1 MYPRRGWASPTAV
14 RSLLRMA
21 DADDSPIEPP
31 GPAAD
36 PVEHLEFRKRL
47 RDAALEAELQTGD
60 REDTVAEARAHITIR
75 LARMTSGTVLL
86 LAGVA
91 MLALPGPGWL
101 VIALGLGVL
110 AKDVAWADRTLDRVR
125 KRLPA
130 DADGKISRPLLYGS
144 IAVAV
149 VVMGA
154 SLWWSF
160 LR

>member
-1 MYPRRGWASPTAV
+1 
-14 RSLLRMA
+14 MA
-21 DADDSPIEPP
+21 DDADAPLEPP

-36 PVEHLEFRKRL
+36 PVEHLEFRQRL
-47 RDAALEAELQTGD
+47 REAALEAEYRTGD
-60 REDTVAEARAHITIR
+60 REETEAEARAHIAIR
-75 LARMTSGTVLL
+75 VARMSGGTVLL

-101 VIALGLGVL
+101 VIALGLGLL
-110 AKDVAWADRTLDRVR
+110 AKDVAWAERTLERVR

-130 DADGKISRPLLYGS
+130 DEDGSVSRPVVYGS

-154 SLWWSF
+154 SLWWTF

>member
-1 MYPRRGWASPTAV
+1 
-14 RSLLRMA
+14 MA
-21 DADDSPIEPP
+21 DADDVPLEPP

-36 PVEHLEFRKRL
+36 PVEHMEFRQRL
-47 RDAALEAELQTGD
+47 REAALAAEYQTGE
-60 REDTVAEARAHITIR
+60 REDTEAEARAHIAIR
-75 LARMTSGTVLL
+75 VARMTGGTILL
-86 LAGVA
+86 VAGVA

-101 VIALGLGVL
+101 VIALGLGLL
-110 AKDVAWADRTLDRVR
+110 AKDVAWADRTLERVR

-130 DADGKISRPLLYGS
+130 DADGNLSRPLLYGS

-149 VVMGA
+149 VIMGG